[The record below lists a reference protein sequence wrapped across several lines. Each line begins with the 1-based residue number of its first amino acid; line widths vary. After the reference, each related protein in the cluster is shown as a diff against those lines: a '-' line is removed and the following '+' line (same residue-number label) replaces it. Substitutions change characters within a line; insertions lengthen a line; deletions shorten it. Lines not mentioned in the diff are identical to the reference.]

1 MEIFLKIFGTLGLL
15 SFWAAVLAFVPT
27 TFYLL
32 VKNPPISK
40 AERINSEWIYILSQ
54 EDDVKK
60 ARNSRIW
67 TVLLIYLVCFIVLLI
82 AYVVNLQRNSSGV
95 WPFDI
100 LSSLSVIFFWFSV
113 VSYLPVVAYLTLKN
127 PWKKQEDGPC
137 LNGIFI
143 GYGIAILVF
152 SVAFALL
159 WMKRHGVSIG
169 LIEVGAPIVYMLFSS
184 VVVAYLPILA
194 YVLMKQGKVFRSR
207 IIHANIIFI
216 IYSLSFLTS
225 SVVYV
230 ISWIA
235 VRRVG
240 NLSPF

>member
-1 MEIFLKIFGTLGLL
+1 MEIFFKLFGILGLL

-32 VKNPPISK
+32 AKNPPISK
-40 AERINSEWIYILSQ
+40 IERINSEWIYILSQ
-54 EDDVKK
+54 EDDLKK
-60 ARNSRIW
+60 AQTSRVW
-67 TVLLIYLVCFIVLLI
+67 TVLLIYLACFAVLLMV
-82 AYVVNLQRNSSGV
+82 YVFNFQRNAEGV

-113 VSYLPVVAYLTLKN
+113 LSYLPIVAYLTLKN

-143 GYGIAILVF
+143 GYGIAILIF
-152 SVAFALL
+152 SIAFALL
-159 WMKRHGVSIG
+159 WMKRHGVSVG
-169 LIEVGAPIVYMLFSS
+169 LIEIGAPLVYMLFSS
-184 VVVAYLPILA
+184 IVVAYLPILA

-207 IIHANIIFI
+207 IIHTNIIFI
-216 IYSLSFLTS
+216 MYSLSFLAS
-225 SVVYV
+225 SAVYV
-230 ISWIA
+230 ASWIA

>member
-1 MEIFLKIFGTLGLL
+1 MEIFLRIFGTLGLL
-15 SFWAAVLAFVPT
+15 GFWAAVLAFVPT

-32 VKNPPISK
+32 AKNPPISK

-67 TVLLIYLVCFIVLLI
+67 TVLLIYLICFMILLI
-82 AYVVNLQRNSSGV
+82 AYVANLKRSVSGV

-113 VSYLPVVAYLTLKN
+113 ASYLPIVAYLTVKN
-127 PWKKQEDGPC
+127 PWKKHEDGPC

-143 GYGIAILVF
+143 GYGIAILIF
-152 SVAFALL
+152 SILFALL
-159 WMKRHGVSIG
+159 WMKRHGFSVG
-169 LIEVGAPIVYMLFSS
+169 LIEVGAPLVYMLFSS
-184 VVVAYLPILA
+184 IVVAYLPILA

-207 IIHANIIFI
+207 IIHTNIIFI
-216 IYSLSFLTS
+216 MYSLSFLAS

-235 VRRVG
+235 VRRLG
-240 NLSPF
+240 GLSPF